1 MAQATEF
8 DRTMMQRCLT
18 LARQALGRTSPN
30 PLVGAVIVQEGTI
43 IGEGFH
49 PGAGQPHAEVF
60 ALRQAAEK
68 ARGAT
73 LYVNLEPCN
82 HYGRTPPCSEAIVQA
97 GIKKVVVGMI
107 DPNPLVAGKGIQRL
121 ESAGIETLVGVEESE
136 CRQLNQGFI
145 HRITAKKPFG
155 ILKYAMTLDGKIA
168 ATSGHSAWITS
179 PASRQI
185 VHQLRAACDA
195 IIVGGST
202 VRQDNPHLTTHGLS
216 DHNPLRVVMTRS
228 LDLPPSAHLW
238 DTSQFP
244 TLVYTQIDANV
255 KLKQQLLTKGVEVI
269 ELTAVT
275 PTLVME
281 NLYQRGFC
289 QVLWECGGGLSAA
302 AIAEGMV
309 QKIIAFI
316 APKIIGGINAPTAVG
331 DLGFQLMSQAL
342 QLENVTV
349 NYLNPDILI
358 EGYLQSEK

>member
-1 MAQATEF
+1 MSQATEF
-8 DRTMMQRCLT
+8 DRMMMQRCLT

-30 PLVGAVIVQEGTI
+30 PLVGSAIVQDGTI

-60 ALRQAAEK
+60 ALRQAGEK
-68 ARGAT
+68 ALGAT

-82 HYGRTPPCSEAIVQA
+82 HYGRTPPCSEAIIQA

-121 ESAGIETLVGVEESE
+121 EAAGIETVVGVEEAE

-168 ATSGHSAWITS
+168 ATTGHSAWISS
-179 PASRQI
+179 PESRQI
-185 VHQLRAACDA
+185 VHQLRSACDA

-228 LDLPPSAHLW
+228 LDLPLSAHLW
-238 DTSQFP
+238 DTSQIP
-244 TLVYTQIDANV
+244 TVVYAQIDANV

-269 ELTAVT
+269 EFSQVT

-289 QVLWECGGGLSAA
+289 QVLWECGGSLSAQ

-309 QKIIAFI
+309 QKIMAFI
-316 APKIIGGINAPTAVG
+316 APKIIGGMNAPSPVG
-331 DLGFQLMSQAL
+331 DLGLELMSNAL
-342 QLENVTV
+342 QLENVSVT
-349 NYLNPDILI
+349 YLDPDILI
-358 EGYLQSEK
+358 EGNLP